1 MTNVKQSLQETF
13 ERTFSVVK
21 CCRLNKPG
29 LSTLRASSRVFS
41 FFGGGGGGGVGGGC
55 WGRGSRGKKNGKES
69 LKSLLRISQARVS
82 DIKNEFQCLY
92 FNLYFSCLTTC
103 ILNSSVIFTKLSE
116 AFFCWLAL
124 NNRTTLE
131 KKKRIEKKSKV

>member
-41 FFGGGGGGGVGGGC
+41 FFFGGGGGGVEGEGVGA
-55 WGRGSRGKKNGKES
+55 KKTEK
-69 LKSLLRISQARVS
+69 RV
-82 DIKNEFQCLY
+82 
-92 FNLYFSCLTTC
+92 
-103 ILNSSVIFTKLSE
+103 
-116 AFFCWLAL
+116 
-124 NNRTTLE
+124 
-131 KKKRIEKKSKV
+131 

>member
-41 FFGGGGGGGVGGGC
+41 FFWGGGGGVEGGGV
-55 WGRGSRGKKNGKES
+55 GAKKTEK
-69 LKSLLRISQARVS
+69 RV
-82 DIKNEFQCLY
+82 
-92 FNLYFSCLTTC
+92 
-103 ILNSSVIFTKLSE
+103 
-116 AFFCWLAL
+116 
-124 NNRTTLE
+124 
-131 KKKRIEKKSKV
+131 